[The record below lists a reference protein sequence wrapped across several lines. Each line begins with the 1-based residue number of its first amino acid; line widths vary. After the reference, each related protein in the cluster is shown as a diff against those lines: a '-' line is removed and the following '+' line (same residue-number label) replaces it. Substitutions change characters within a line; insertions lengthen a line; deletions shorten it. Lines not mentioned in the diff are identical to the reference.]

1 MIENLSPRVAA
12 MRVAASLQRFR
23 TERQQLAIVLDE
35 YGDADGI
42 VTLEDLLEE
51 VLGEIYDETD
61 KDLATVTRL
70 DDGGVVV
77 YPYRAEQGNLLSSF
91 RKEAVRLMEQKCPGG
106 WATVREG
113 ETKGRLRQASPIAGS
128 NDIVEERRWGI
139 QFQCK

>member
-1 MIENLSPRVAA
+1 MKSWSRVSVLSLVLT
-12 MRVAASLQRFR
+12 ASGCG
-23 TERQQLAIVLDE
+23 EGAILVK
-35 YGDADGI
+35 
-42 VTLEDLLEE
+42 E
-51 VLGEIYDETD
+51 VDN
-61 KDLATVTRL
+61 
-70 DDGGVVV
+70 GGVVV

-106 WATVREG
+106 WMTVREG

>member
-1 MIENLSPRVAA
+1 MKSWSRV
-12 MRVAASLQRFR
+12 VAVSLLLGASGCG
-23 TERQQLAIVLDE
+23 EGAIMVK
-35 YGDADGI
+35 
-42 VTLEDLLEE
+42 E
-51 VLGEIYDETD
+51 V
-61 KDLATVTRL
+61 

-113 ETKGRLRQASPIAGS
+113 ETKGRLRQASPIAGA

-139 QFQCK
+139 QFQCI